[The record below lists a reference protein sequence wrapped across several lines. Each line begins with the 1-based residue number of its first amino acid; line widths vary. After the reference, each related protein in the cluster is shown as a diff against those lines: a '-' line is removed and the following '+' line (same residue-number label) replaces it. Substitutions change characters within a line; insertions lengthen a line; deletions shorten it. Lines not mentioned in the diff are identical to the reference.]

1 MANHKQALK
10 RHRQSEKARAR
21 NVHFKSVLKTVVKKA
36 LAAGEAGK
44 ATEKTVAYREAA
56 SSISHIAAKGII
68 PKRRASRKIAR
79 LAKRLAQTA

>member
-21 NVHFKSVLKTVVKKA
+21 NMHFKSVLKTVVKKA
-36 LAAGEAGK
+36 LAVGEAGK
-44 ATEKTVAYREAA
+44 AQETTAAFRDAA
-56 SSISHIAAKGII
+56 SAITHIAAKGVI
-68 PKRRASRKIAR
+68 PKRRASRKVAR